1 MLVLAYLNSII
12 DWMKQE
18 FIYNPLAGVKV
29 KEHDDFPS

>member
-1 MLVLAYLNSII
+1 MLVLEYLM

-29 KEHDDFPS
+29 KEQDGFPS